1 LFNAGQKK
9 VLGSIEMGTTTTDYL
24 AQERDRGVTI
34 QSAVVSFEHDGQKF
48 NIFDTP
54 GHADFVFEVERSLPA
69 IDSAILI
76 LDNCRGVE
84 AQTKAVIRLARR
96 HQLPIIAFGNKMDKF
111 NSNTTGTIES
121 MDVFGLKPLPVQVP
135 LDSNRLYCLLTE
147 KVISNERP
155 TEMTNQDRALIEVA
169 KADLCERVA
178 TLSDEILE
186 KYLMNEEI
194 PTNEELMEAVNKAYV
209 DCVATPVLFGASKNN
224 LGVSELVQFQS
235 ELAIKRK
242 SALAGKKAALAFK
255 LTNER
260 RLGEII
266 MLRNFSGTFA
276 GEITIQSIEQ
286 EKRAEEHEVL
296 QSLGQYF

>member
-1 LFNAGQKK
+1 
-9 VLGSIEMGTTTTDYL
+9 M
-24 AQERDRGVTI
+24 
-34 QSAVVSFEHDGQKF
+34 
-48 NIFDTP
+48 
-54 GHADFVFEVERSLPA
+54 
-69 IDSAILI
+69 I

-121 MDVFGLKPLPVQVP
+121 MDVFGLNPLPVQVP

-155 TEMTNQDRALIEVA
+155 TEMTNQDRALIEVS

-194 PTNEELMEAVNKAYV
+194 PTNEELMEVRVRIVIQYICCLLV
-209 DCVATPVLFGASKNN
+209 VLGFISLFIMDSRCNN
-224 LGVSELVQFQS
+224 SV
-235 ELAIKRK
+235 
-242 SALAGKKAALAFK
+242 
-255 LTNER
+255 
-260 RLGEII
+260 
-266 MLRNFSGTFA
+266 
-276 GEITIQSIEQ
+276 
-286 EKRAEEHEVL
+286 
-296 QSLGQYF
+296 